1 MTDSYSFQGGTFD
14 PVEQI
19 DVMPEQQRVN
29 AQIER
34 SENEY
39 FEALRENDR
48 RRVQNT
54 KTLFDSLS
62 GLSKSV
68 KGFADE
74 QAKKNRE
81 EDEARG
87 AMLALTSD
95 YNYEDIQALIN
106 EENSLREQDI
116 TLSKTATEIEQET
129 GRYVLGQEIQ
139 GLSG

>member
-62 GLSKSV
+62 GLS
-68 KGFADE
+68 
-74 QAKKNRE
+74 
-81 EDEARG
+81 
-87 AMLALTSD
+87 
-95 YNYEDIQALIN
+95 LIH
-106 EENSLREQDI
+106 I
-116 TLSKTATEIEQET
+116 
-129 GRYVLGQEIQ
+129 
-139 GLSG
+139 